1 MECKVKSSSVSLFPT
16 PIKVEPYWNV
26 KEAFGAERI
35 RLDNIKVEPYWNVKF
50 AMIVEPPEV
59 FPIKV
64 EPYWNVKTRMFFA

>member
-1 MECKVKSSSVSLFPT
+1 MGVKT
-16 PIKVEPYWNV
+16 EE
-26 KEAFGAERI
+26 EAFGAERI